1 MKTLLLALLLC
12 LLTIPAAVL
21 SSEQEQSPSGT
32 PITNLPLI
40 ATFED
45 GQRYQAGL
53 YPVIVLS
60 GSYREMGRQYGG
72 LMKTELNDEYSFLM
86 NTLTSQ
92 GITRE
97 EIMDGAS
104 QVPANY
110 PERIK
115 EIFAGM
121 AETSGLTDDDI
132 AFLYYGPIFLL
143 LASSNPQPV
152 PASCSYLA
160 TWGAYTTNGSPVI
173 SRNWDLADSVMP
185 LTEWYVLAIYRPTDG
200 SNSIATWSPAG
211 ARPETFMNDKGLFI
225 ADDNCGRDD
234 TAPEIRPEF
243 ITEYYRFMLDYSDL
257 NALEVAIN
265 GTAPDV
271 GWIVDVAGPD
281 EAFVLEKSTDRT
293 VKRTGDGVIAAAN
306 HFVDP
311 SWNLPEPPE
320 HSLSRYN
327 NLLRQAEEAKGMI
340 DAEKMMEIRDV
351 CIEDGGSKFCHSDLG
366 GDKYSSNHQVVFE
379 PQNQTLWM
387 NVMDKEWQKVELAPL
402 FGNEMP

>member
-1 MKTLLLALLLC
+1 MKALLVTLLIC
-12 LLTIPAAVL
+12 MLTLPAVVL
-21 SSEQEQSPSGT
+21 SSPQGQSAAGT
-32 PITNLPLI
+32 AVTELPLI
-40 ATFED
+40 ATFEN
-45 GQRYQAGL
+45 GQRYQAGI
-53 YPVIVLS
+53 YPVIVLT

-86 NTLTSQ
+86 DTVTSQ
-92 GITRE
+92 GMTKE
-97 EIMDGAS
+97 EILTEAEK
-104 QVPANY
+104 VPAYY

-115 EIFAGM
+115 QIFTGM
-121 AETSGLTDDDI
+121 AETTGLTYEDI

-143 LASSNPQPV
+143 ISSTYQEPV

-160 TWGAYTTNGSPVI
+160 AWGDYTIDGSPVV
-173 SRNWDLADSVMP
+173 SRNWDLTDSIMP

-211 ARPETFMNDKGLFI
+211 ARPETFMNNKGLFI
-225 ADDNCGRDD
+225 ADDNCGREDN
-234 TAPEIRPEF
+234 APETRPEF
-243 ITEYYRFMLDYSDL
+243 ITEYYRFMFDYSDL

-281 EAFVLEKSTDRT
+281 EAFVLEKSTSRT

-340 DAEKMMEIRDV
+340 DAQKMMEIRDL
-351 CIEDGGSKFCHSDLG
+351 CIEDGGSKFCHSELG
-366 GDKYSSNHQVVFE
+366 GGKYSSNHQVVFE

-402 FGNEMP
+402 FGN

>member
-1 MKTLLLALLLC
+1 MKALLVTLLLC
-12 LLTIPAAVL
+12 MLTLPAAVL
-21 SSEQEQSPSGT
+21 SSEQDQSAAGT
-32 PITNLPLI
+32 LVVELPLV
-40 ATFED
+40 ATFEN
-45 GQRYQAGL
+45 GQRYQAGI

-72 LMKTELNDEYSFLM
+72 LMKTELNEEYSFLID
-86 NTLTSQ
+86 TLTNQ
-92 GITRE
+92 GITME
-97 EIMDGAS
+97 EILTEAGK
-104 QVPANY
+104 VPAYY

-115 EIFAGM
+115 QIFAGM
-121 AETSGLTDDDI
+121 AETSGLTYDDI

-143 LASSNPQPV
+143 SAAMEQPV

-160 TWGAYTTNGSPVI
+160 AWGEYTKGGSPVV
-173 SRNWDLADSVMP
+173 SRNWDLADSINP

-211 ARPETFMNDKGLFI
+211 ARPETFMNNKRLFI
-225 ADDNCGRDD
+225 ADNNCGREDD
-234 TAPEIRPEF
+234 APETRPEF
-243 ITEYYRFMLDYSDL
+243 ITEYYRFMFDYSDL

-293 VKRTGDGVIAAAN
+293 VKRTGDGVIAASN

-327 NLLRQAEEAKGMI
+327 NLIRQAEEAKGMI

-351 CIEDGGSKFCHSDLG
+351 CIEDGGSKFCHSELG
-366 GDKYSSNHQVVFE
+366 GGKYSSNHQVVFE
-379 PQNQTLWM
+379 PQTLTLWM

-402 FGNEMP
+402 FGDETT

>member
-1 MKTLLLALLLC
+1 MKGLLVTLLLCMLV
-12 LLTIPAAVL
+12 IPAAVL
-21 SSEQEQSPSGT
+21 ALEQDQSATGT
-32 PITNLPLI
+32 SVTELPLI
-40 ATFED
+40 ATFE
-45 GQRYQAGL
+45 GGHRYQAGI
-53 YPVIVLS
+53 YPVIVLT

-72 LMKTELNDEYSFLM
+72 LMKTELNEEYSFLIDS
-86 NTLTSQ
+86 LTNQ
-92 GITRE
+92 GITME
-97 EIMDGAS
+97 EILTEAGK
-104 QVPANY
+104 VPAYY

-115 EIFAGM
+115 QIFTGM
-121 AETSGLTDDDI
+121 AETSGRTYEDI

-143 LASSNPQPV
+143 LASSNPEPV

-160 TWGAYTTNGSPVI
+160 AWGEYTTEGSPVV
-173 SRNWDLADSVMP
+173 SRNWDLADSINP

-211 ARPETFMNDKGLFI
+211 ARPETFMNNKGLFI
-225 ADDNCGRDD
+225 ADDNCGREDN
-234 TAPEIRPEF
+234 APETRPEF
-243 ITEYYRFMLDYSDL
+243 ITEYYRFMFDYSDL
-257 NALEVAIN
+257 NALVAAVN

-271 GWIVDVAGPD
+271 GWIVDVAGPG

-320 HSLSRYN
+320 HSLLRYN

-351 CIEDGGSKFCHSDLG
+351 CIEDGGSKFCHSELG
-366 GDKYSSNHQVVFE
+366 GGKYSSNHQVVFE

-387 NVMDKEWQKVELAPL
+387 NVMDKEWQKVELSPL
-402 FGNEMP
+402 FGN

>member
-1 MKTLLLALLLC
+1 MKVLLFFLLLSILI
-12 LLTIPAAVL
+12 IPAAVFSL
-21 SSEQEQSPSGT
+21 PQQQTTVET

-40 ATFED
+40 ATFEG
-45 GQRYQAGL
+45 GQRYQAGI

-60 GSYREMGRQYGG
+60 GSYHEMGRQYGG
-72 LMKTELNDEYSFLM
+72 LMKTELNDEYSYLI
-86 NTLTSQ
+86 NTVTSQ
-92 GITRE
+92 GITKE
-97 EIMDGAS
+97 EIMKSARE
-104 QVPANY
+104 VPAYY

-115 EIFAGM
+115 EIFTGM
-121 AETSGLTDDDI
+121 SETTGRTYDDI

-143 LASSNPQPV
+143 LASSNSEPV

-160 TWGAYTTNGSPVI
+160 AWGNYTKSGSPVV
-173 SRNWDLADSVMP
+173 SRNWDLVDTIMP
-185 LTEWYVLAIYRPTDG
+185 LTEWYVLTIFRPTDG
-200 SNSIATWSPAG
+200 SNSVATWSPAG
-211 ARPETFMNDKGLFI
+211 ARSETFMNNKGLFI
-225 ADDNCGRDD
+225 ADDNCGREDN
-234 TAPEIRPEF
+234 APEIRPEF
-243 ITEYYRFMLDYSDL
+243 ITEYYRFMFDYSDL
-257 NALEVAIN
+257 NALEAAIN

-311 SWNLPEPPE
+311 SWNLPDPPE

-351 CIEDGGSKFCHSDLG
+351 CIENGGSKFCHSELG
-366 GDKYSSNHQVVFE
+366 GGKYSSNHQIVYE
-379 PQNQTLWM
+379 PQNQTLWI
-387 NVMDKEWQKVELAPL
+387 NVMDKDWQKVELSPL
-402 FGNEMP
+402 FEN

>member
-1 MKTLLLALLLC
+1 MKALLVALLLC
-12 LLTIPAAVL
+12 LLAIPAAVF
-21 SSEQEQSPSGT
+21 SSEQEQSPTGT
-32 PITNLPLI
+32 PTDLPLI

-45 GQRYQAGL
+45 GQRYEAGL
-53 YPVIVLS
+53 YPVIVLT

-72 LMKTELNDEYSFLM
+72 LMKTELTEEYAYLM
-86 NTLTSQ
+86 NTITSQ
-92 GITRE
+92 GMTKE
-97 EIMDGAS
+97 EIMKDARM
-104 QVPANY
+104 VPAYY
-110 PERIK
+110 PERVK
-115 EIFAGM
+115 EIFTGM
-121 AETSGLTDDDI
+121 AETSGLTYDDI

-160 TWGAYTTNGSPVI
+160 AWGDYTTDGSPVV
-173 SRNWDLADSVMP
+173 SRNWDLADSIMP
-185 LTEWYVLAIYRPTDG
+185 LTEWYVLTIYRPTDG

-211 ARPETFMNDKGLFI
+211 ARPETFMNNKGLFI
-225 ADDNCGRDD
+225 ADDNCGREDN
-234 TAPEIRPEF
+234 APETRPEF
-243 ITEYYRFMLDYSDL
+243 ITEYYRFMFDYSDL

-271 GWIVDVAGPD
+271 GWIVDIAGPD

-340 DAEKMMEIRDV
+340 NAEKMMEIRDV

-366 GDKYSSNHQVVFE
+366 GGNYSSNHQVVFE
-379 PQNQTLWM
+379 PQNQMLWM
-387 NVMDKEWQKVELAPL
+387 NVMDKDWQRVELAPL
-402 FGNEMP
+402 FGNEAS

>member
-1 MKTLLLALLLC
+1 MKALLVALLLC

-21 SSEQEQSPSGT
+21 SLEQEQSTSGT
-32 PITNLPLI
+32 PVTDLPLI

-45 GQRYQAGL
+45 GQRYEAGI

-72 LMKTELNDEYSFLM
+72 LMKTELNEEYLFLIG
-86 NTLTSQ
+86 TLTSQ
-92 GITRE
+92 GITKE
-97 EIMDGAS
+97 EIIEEAGK
-104 QVPANY
+104 VPAYY

-115 EIFAGM
+115 QIFAGM
-121 AETSGLTDDDI
+121 AETSGLTYDDI

-160 TWGAYTTNGSPVI
+160 AWGDYTTDGFPVV
-173 SRNWDLADSVMP
+173 SRNWDLADSIMP

-211 ARPETFMNDKGLFI
+211 ARPETFMNNKGLFI
-225 ADDNCGRDD
+225 ADDNCGREDN
-234 TAPEIRPEF
+234 APETRPEF

-271 GWIVDVAGPD
+271 GWIVDVAGRD
-281 EAFVLEKSTDRT
+281 EAFVLEKSSDRT

-327 NLLRQAEEAKGMI
+327 NLLRQAEEAKGLI

-366 GDKYSSNHQVVFE
+366 GGKYSSNHQVVFE
-379 PQNQTLWM
+379 PQNQTFWM
-387 NVMDKEWQKVELAPL
+387 NVMDKEWQKVELGPL
-402 FGNEMP
+402 FVNEAA